1 MGDEAVQGVVG
12 VRLWR
17 GGGWEDGC
25 VVFCWVMEIGGGVA
39 ALRAIGA
46 VRSRYWAARWMGG
59 MMVLGGG

>member
-25 VVFCWVMEIGGGVA
+25 VVFCWVMEIGGG
-39 ALRAIGA
+39 
-46 VRSRYWAARWMGG
+46 
-59 MMVLGGG
+59 GGGCIACYWRGEEPLLGC